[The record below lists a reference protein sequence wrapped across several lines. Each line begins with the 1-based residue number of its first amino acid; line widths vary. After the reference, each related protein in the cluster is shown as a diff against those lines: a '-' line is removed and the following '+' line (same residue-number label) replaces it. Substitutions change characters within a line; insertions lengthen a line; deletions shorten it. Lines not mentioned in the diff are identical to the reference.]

1 MTPAEAKLWTHLR
14 AHRLKDVHFRNQ
26 HAIGNY
32 VVDFCAPRRKLIIG
46 LDGSRHL
53 EQEEYDIER
62 TAFLESKGYRVLR
75 FWNNQVMNEIEN
87 VLQTIFNVL
96 EEDEKGDL

>member
-1 MTPAEAKLWTHLR
+1 M
-14 AHRLKDVHFRNQ
+14 
-26 HAIGNY
+26 
-32 VVDFCAPRRKLIIG
+32 CAPRRKIIIE
-46 LDGSRHL
+46 LDGSQHL
-53 EQEEYDIER
+53 EQEEYDNER

-96 EEDEKGDL
+96 EEGEEGDL